1 MDFYFILGDK
11 MFRPLSPGHHQVTTV
26 ASMPTYTHRQRH
38 INEDKIIPNTDN
50 FTIFTILHFY
60 NFILV
65 IDTAVQNNDNEISL
79 HFKLMRLIFMNYG
92 V

>member
-1 MDFYFILGDK
+1 
-11 MFRPLSPGHHQVTTV
+11 MFRPLSPGHHQ
-26 ASMPTYTHRQRH
+26 
-38 INEDKIIPNTDN
+38 
-50 FTIFTILHFY
+50 FTSNNRFY

-79 HFKLMRLIFMNYG
+79 HFKPMKLIFMNYS